1 LVLMFLLLYDI
12 EGKKDPHGIRIRLV
26 RALRRV
32 GAFQFQRSCWVVES
46 FDEHLISVLDE
57 LRRAGGS
64 VKIMEW
70 LPRTLD
76 EILDGKRS
84 KSVVLAPLSAEPVLE
99 GWHEKIR
106 STLEHAGFK
115 VAIVPVGES
124 AAKALSRSRQHKTE
138 KSISRIIDEIS
149 LMDMDG
155 LILMNLGRSTQSGII
170 YVAQIISN
178 TKLLKNMSSLPL
190 IHIERLGR
198 PDGAIILWNEVGG
211 ELLDAIKKAVQLEI
225 IRPSVE
231 IKRVTKEGEREIR
244 QVLYAEPGDKII
256 VNGKVAGLCLTNQ
269 VYLIAENG
277 RLVDIIGGKI
287 FKGAA
292 KKISFDSLATAIVKT
307 VPA

>member
-1 LVLMFLLLYDI
+1 
-12 EGKKDPHGIRIRLV
+12 
-26 RALRRV
+26 
-32 GAFQFQRSCWVVES
+32 
-46 FDEHLISVLDE
+46 
-57 LRRAGGS
+57 
-64 VKIMEW
+64 
-70 LPRTLD
+70 
-76 EILDGKRS
+76 
-84 KSVVLAPLSAEPVLE
+84 
-99 GWHEKIR
+99 
-106 STLEHAGFK
+106 
-115 VAIVPVGES
+115 
-124 AAKALSRSRQHKTE
+124 
-138 KSISRIIDEIS
+138 
-149 LMDMDG
+149 
-155 LILMNLGRSTQSGII
+155 
-170 YVAQIISN
+170 
-178 TKLLKNMSSLPL
+178 L